1 MQIKRFAARS
11 MSEALQ
17 KVKAELGPEAI
28 ILSARTVKNNGL
40 FRDAFRKPGVEV
52 TAAMDT
58 TQTFAHR
65 RNTSDSSRYRLP
77 TSSPGRGAIHNPYSV
92 ESYGAYEDSSHT
104 AEHGDR
110 RAVRLHKDGKL
121 RESWLYRHLIRH
133 EVRQEY
139 ALEIASE
146 LLAEPKQEEI
156 RNEQLLTSLG
166 RALLKMG
173 IETRS
178 VLATNAR
185 RVALVGSAGVGKTA
199 CAAKIAA
206 FHAMNGG
213 RKVAMVSLDNYRI
226 AAANQLQ
233 RCAEII
239 GIPLLL
245 AHKPDELRQAFR
257 QLQSCDLIL
266 IDTAAICRTDRE
278 GIEKLTKDLKL
289 IAADEIHLVCSASRK
304 EKDIVDLT
312 RGLEP
317 VGINR
322 LLFTKLDDTVL
333 YGSLLNLLM
342 QLQLPASGFSHGR
355 QIPSSLEDATI
366 EKLAELILKGAN
378 PDVDHRSGRSEMR
391 KKKPRGTEGSR
402 LSAKSFTANK
412 NSHLFHAADCTWT
425 RLIKKDNRVV
435 FSSAAEAL
443 ARNFKPC
450 RDCCKNIV
458 ASSMDVRQGK
468 DRASAFKANGSGRF
482 TKGLSEVPPTAKI
495 PVRSA

>member
-1 MQIKRFAARS
+1 MQIKRFVARS

-28 ILSARTVKNNGL
+28 ILSARTVKSNGL

-58 TQTFAHR
+58 TQTFSHR
-65 RNTSDSSRYRLP
+65 QTSPDSTRYQQSAAPPSRVPVYNHHSL
-77 TSSPGRGAIHNPYSV
+77 
-92 ESYGAYEDSSHT
+92 ESYGAFGSKAHST
-104 AEHGDR
+104 EHGGRSAD
-110 RAVRLHKDGKL
+110 RLHKDGKL

-133 EVRQEY
+133 EVRTEY

-146 LLAEPKQEEI
+146 LLIEPMENEI
-156 RNEQLLTSLG
+156 RDEQLLTSLG

-173 IETRS
+173 LDTRS

-185 RVALVGSAGVGKTA
+185 RVALIGPAGAGKTA

-226 AAANQLQ
+226 AAAGQLQ
-233 RCAEII
+233 RCADII
-239 GIPLLL
+239 GLPLVV
-245 AHKPDELRQAFR
+245 AHKPDELQQAFG
-257 QLQSCDLIL
+257 LLEGCDLIL
-266 IDTAAICRTDRE
+266 FDTAAICRTDRSA
-278 GIEKLTKDLKL
+278 IEKLATDLKH

-304 EKDIVDLT
+304 EKDILDLT
-312 RGLEP
+312 RALD
-317 VGINR
+317 GIGVNR
-322 LLFTKLDDTVL
+322 LLFTKLDETAL

-342 QLQLPASGFSHGR
+342 RLQLPVSGFSRGR

-378 PDVDHRSGRSEMR
+378 PGIAQRSGRSEMR
-391 KKKPRGTEGSR
+391 RKKPGGNKGR
-402 LSAKSFTANK
+402 LFSGKTFTANK
-412 NSHLFHAADCTWT
+412 NSHLFHTADCTWT

-435 FSSAAEAL
+435 FSSASQAL

-450 RDCCKNIV
+450 RDCCKNIA
-458 ASSMDVRQGK
+458 ASAMADRRGE
-468 DRASAFKANGSGRF
+468 DRAPTTKANAGERF
-482 TKGLSEVPPTAKI
+482 TKGLSEVGPTEKI

>member
-1 MQIKRFAARS
+1 MQ
-11 MSEALQ
+11 
-17 KVKAELGPEAI
+17 
-28 ILSARTVKNNGL
+28 
-40 FRDAFRKPGVEV
+40 
-52 TAAMDT
+52 
-58 TQTFAHR
+58 
-65 RNTSDSSRYRLP
+65 
-77 TSSPGRGAIHNPYSV
+77 
-92 ESYGAYEDSSHT
+92 
-104 AEHGDR
+104 
-110 RAVRLHKDGKL
+110 KDGKL
-121 RESWLYRHLIRH
+121 RDSWLYRHLIRH

-146 LLAEPKQEEI
+146 LLTEPMEKEI

-166 RALLKMG
+166 RALHKMG
-173 IETRS
+173 IDARS
-178 VLATNAR
+178 VLTTNAR
-185 RVALVGSAGVGKTA
+185 RVALIGPAGAGKTA

-206 FHAMNGG
+206 FHAMNGC
-213 RKVAMVSLDNYRI
+213 RKVALVSLDNYRI
-226 AAANQLQ
+226 AAAGQLQ
-233 RCAEII
+233 RCADII

-257 QLQSCDLIL
+257 QLQSCDLVL
-266 IDTAAICRTDRE
+266 IDTAAICKADTRA
-278 GIEKLTKDLKL
+278 IEKLAKDLKL

-312 RGLEP
+312 RVLDE

-322 LLFTKLDDTVL
+322 LLFTKLDETAL

-378 PDVDHRSGRSEMR
+378 PDIAQPAGRSEMR
-391 KKKPRGTEGSR
+391 KKKPGAIKARR
-402 LSAKSFTANK
+402 LSARSFTANK
-412 NSHLFHAADCTWT
+412 NSHLFHATDCTWT

-443 ARNFKPC
+443 ARKFKPC
-450 RDCCKNIV
+450 RDCCKDIV
-458 ASSMDVRQGK
+458 ASSMDDRRAK
-468 DRASAFKANGSGRF
+468 DRALAHKSNGSGRF
-482 TKGLSEVPPTAKI
+482 TKGLSEVGPTAKI